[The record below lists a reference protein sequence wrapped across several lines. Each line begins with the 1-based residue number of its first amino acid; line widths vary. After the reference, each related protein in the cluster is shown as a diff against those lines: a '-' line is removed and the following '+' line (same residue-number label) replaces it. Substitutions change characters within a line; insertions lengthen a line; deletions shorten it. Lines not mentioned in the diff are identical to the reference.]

1 MTELS
6 AIAAAVR
13 AGRITAADLVRE
25 SLRRIDELDPA
36 INSVVARRDDLAIA
50 EANAMDARIARGE
63 DPGPLSGMPLL
74 VKDLEDVAGMV
85 TTAGSVSLANS
96 SAAVRDSRTP
106 ELLRAAGAIV
116 VGKTNLPEFASEG
129 WTSNLLFG
137 TTGNP
142 WSLGW
147 TPGGSSGGSAA
158 ALAAGLAPLA
168 TGTDGGG
175 SVRIPAAF
183 CGLLGLKASRGVF
196 GRRPIPDWMDFSADG
211 PFATNAA
218 DLRLLFNL
226 MVGRAVGDPESHG
239 LVLNPP
245 AKASHLLLVE
255 RTADYGPLPAMVAEA
270 FALAVAKFAT
280 LVGCDPR
287 PLSPLQVIPEGN
299 PDADWFLITSAEH
312 VGALGREW
320 VQAHRGEFH
329 PVTAEFFDYGL
340 KFGLD
345 EYLAARRRRFYYA
358 ERLDELIGGT
368 GLMLSPTNVVEG
380 FPADGRLDD
389 TGRVGLRG
397 PEDYNTGIQNM
408 TGHPAISLPAGVL
421 ANGVPFGLQVTAAR
435 GQDTWLIDLAA
446 AWEAAHPWPLVAPGY
461 SQFAAA
467 FDALS

>member
-85 TTAGSVSLANS
+85 TTAGSVSLAHS

-183 CGLLGLKASRGVF
+183 CGLLGLKAS
-196 GRRPIPDWMDFSADG
+196 
-211 PFATNAA
+211 
-218 DLRLLFNL
+218 
-226 MVGRAVGDPESHG
+226 
-239 LVLNPP
+239 
-245 AKASHLLLVE
+245 
-255 RTADYGPLPAMVAEA
+255 
-270 FALAVAKFAT
+270 
-280 LVGCDPR
+280 
-287 PLSPLQVIPEGN
+287 
-299 PDADWFLITSAEH
+299 
-312 VGALGREW
+312 
-320 VQAHRGEFH
+320 
-329 PVTAEFFDYGL
+329 
-340 KFGLD
+340 
-345 EYLAARRRRFYYA
+345 
-358 ERLDELIGGT
+358 
-368 GLMLSPTNVVEG
+368 
-380 FPADGRLDD
+380 
-389 TGRVGLRG
+389 
-397 PEDYNTGIQNM
+397 
-408 TGHPAISLPAGVL
+408 
-421 ANGVPFGLQVTAAR
+421 
-435 GQDTWLIDLAA
+435 
-446 AWEAAHPWPLVAPGY
+446 
-461 SQFAAA
+461 
-467 FDALS
+467 